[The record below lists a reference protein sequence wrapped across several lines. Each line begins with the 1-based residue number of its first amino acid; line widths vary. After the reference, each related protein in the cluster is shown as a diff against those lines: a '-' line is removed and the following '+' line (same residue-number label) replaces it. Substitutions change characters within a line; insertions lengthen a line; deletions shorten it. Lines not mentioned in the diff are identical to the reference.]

1 MKAPNIPSMKKLVYN
16 RIAEYGPLSKADLQS
31 AFQITSSTLT
41 RLLEDMVSESLIQA
55 ASLGTSSGG
64 RRPVLYRINPDYGF
78 VFGLEISRFSSTL
91 GLFDMALNPKSSIRW
106 RMDETMTPD
115 WLVEHTVRHMK
126 IILKDHDIDSSRVL
140 GVGIGAVGPL
150 DRDNGI
156 ILDPMHFPASG
167 WRNVAICRL
176 FEETTGW
183 RTQLE
188 NGANAALMGEIWAMR
203 DQGVQHALYIHAGV
217 SLRSAI
223 MSHGRIVHGSVDT
236 EGSVGQM
243 IIQTD
248 GPRLS
253 ASGNYGALEAFASI
267 RALEKSAQSQ
277 AQAGRNLGSALG
289 RLPPDR
295 IDFNALLQALE
306 SEDPFARELFD
317 QSAVYFGVGLA
328 NLINTFHPEIVI
340 LGGPLISRNTHYL
353 DRAIEIAKKNIFY
366 FPKYEPIFS
375 RGLLKEDAVITGSA
389 LEIWHIQSFPEE

>member
-1 MKAPNIPSMKKLVYN
+1 MNPPNIPSMKKLVYN
-16 RIAEYGPLSKADLQS
+16 RIAEYGPLSKAELLS

-41 RLLEDMVSESLIQA
+41 RMLEDMVSEKLIQA

-64 RRPVLYRINPDYGF
+64 RRPILYRINPDYGYI
-78 VFGLEISRFSSTL
+78 FGLEISRFSSTL

-106 RMDETMTPD
+106 RMDETMTPE
-115 WLVEHTVRHMK
+115 WLVDHAARHMK
-126 IILKDHDIDSSRVL
+126 SILKDHGIDSSRVM
-140 GVGIGAVGPL
+140 GIGIGAVGPL

-156 ILDPMHFPASG
+156 ILDPLHFPASG

-176 FEETTGW
+176 FEEETGW
-183 RTQLE
+183 KTRLE
-188 NGANAALMGEIWAMR
+188 NGANAALLGEIWSMR
-203 DQGVQHALYIHAGV
+203 DQGAQHALYIHAGV

-267 RALEKSAQSQ
+267 RALEKKAQSQ
-277 AQAGRNLGSALG
+277 AQAGRNLEPVLRGLT
-289 RLPPDR
+289 PDR
-295 IDFNALLQALE
+295 IDFSALLQALE
-306 SEDPFARELFD
+306 SEDPFTRELFD

-340 LGGPLISRNTHYL
+340 LGGPLISRNALYF

-366 FPKYEPIFS
+366 FPKYEPLFS
-375 RGLLKEDAVITGSA
+375 KGSLKEDAVITGSA
-389 LEIWHIQSFPEE
+389 LEVWQSLSFQE